1 MPSGWLRLAST
12 SKGRARGRGAAL
24 ADVADFLVWAVL
36 LGFVGRLEVMGRSRR
51 SRGRGTGA
59 GTSRARTGRPAV
71 RCAPTR
77 LRAPGLRRGRRQ
89 RGRGPGPRPVIDHDI
104 QMEWGPVSV
113 VVAPRITG
121 GDGAGRLAQQ
131 VDGSLRAEHLDP
143 VVAEA

>member
-24 ADVADFLVWAVL
+24 ATGLRAGLVAFVAFVALVVFAGLAALADVADFLVWAVL
-36 LGFVGRLEVMGRSRR
+36 LGFGGRLEVMGRSRR

-89 RGRGPGPRPVIDHDI
+89 RGRGPGPRPGHR
-104 QMEWGPVSV
+104 
-113 VVAPRITG
+113 PRHP
-121 GDGAGRLAQQ
+121 DG
-131 VDGSLRAEHLDP
+131 VGSS
-143 VVAEA
+143 